1 MNQRSYAS
9 EGFLCLHKP
18 PGISSFKCIPWLRK
32 LTGIKKIGHAG
43 TLDPFASGLLI
54 LGIGKSYTSQLDLIQ
69 SLPKTYRIRCRLGLK
84 TDTADCYGA
93 VIHED
98 KNKGAYKEADIENR
112 ILNLPGTILQQP
124 PIFSAK
130 KVNGKR
136 AYQLARHG
144 EVPELKPKEVT
155 IYSSELILYHYPY
168 IDFEVR
174 CSKGTYARQIVVDLA
189 AQLDTVAYTLCLIRS
204 EIGPFSLGKSVLY
217 HQLSTSV
224 IAQNIIKQQL
234 NYAK

>member
-1 MNQRSYAS
+1 MNRGNYTS
-9 EGFLCLHKP
+9 EGFLCLNKP

-54 LGIGKSYTSQLDLIQ
+54 LGIGKSYTTQLDKIQ
-69 SLPKTYRIRCRLGLK
+69 SLPKTYLIRCRLGLK
-84 TDTADCYGA
+84 TDTADCYGK
-93 VIHED
+93 VISED
-98 KNKGAYKEADIENR
+98 KNEVAYNEADIENI
-112 ILNLPGTILQQP
+112 ILNLPGKILQQP

-136 AYQLARHG
+136 AYQLARKG

-155 IYSSELILYHYPY
+155 IYSSELIRYHYPF
-168 IDFEVR
+168 IDFEVC
-174 CSKGTYARQIVVDLA
+174 CSKGTYARQIVEDLA
-189 AQLDTVAYTLCLIRS
+189 AKLGTVAYTLCLIRS
-204 EIGPFSLGKSVLY
+204 EIGPFSLDKSVLY

-224 IAQNIIKQQL
+224 IEQNIINK
-234 NYAK
+234 